1 MVLNSIIIQN
11 HRVIGSSE
19 SVKKSSNSSS
29 NILNDI
35 IQEYCLKRNQFN
47 PNKASP
53 NKFVNKLHMRMKIYY
68 NKLYSVKDSNK
79 Y

>member
-1 MVLNSIIIQN
+1 M
-11 HRVIGSSE
+11 H
-19 SVKKSSNSSS
+19 SVKVSQEKIVNKKYKSQKSSNSSS